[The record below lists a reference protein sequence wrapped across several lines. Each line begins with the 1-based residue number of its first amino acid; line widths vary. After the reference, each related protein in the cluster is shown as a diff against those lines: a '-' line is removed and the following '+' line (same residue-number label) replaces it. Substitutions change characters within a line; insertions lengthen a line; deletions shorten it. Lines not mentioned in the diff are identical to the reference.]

1 MTTEI
6 TFCGVAVGPLVGVFW
21 ADWDEQGFMGKI
33 RGLCQL
39 LIDCLPAV
47 TRFDNS
53 VEELLHVTQG
63 IELISSH
70 VGLVGGGHVREDARN
85 ADGVVV
91 VRRWRDVSR
100 GQTTSN
106 GCHGVS
112 FQMSEPGRE
121 AAFQVRG

>member
-1 MTTEI
+1 M
-6 TFCGVAVGPLVGVFW
+6 GPLAGVFW
-21 ADWDEQGFMGKI
+21 ADRDEQGFVGKVC
-33 RGLCQL
+33 GLCQL

-106 GCHGVS
+106 GCHCVS
-112 FQMSEPGRE
+112 FQMSEPGHE